1 MLGESDNKTL
11 LSFLDC
17 VCMYTL
23 MKEKDNRWMEKVAH
37 VPIQNSFL
45 CVPPS
50 FSHTKGNRKVLLQLL
65 KRREKKM
72 AFLMEGEHLFI
83 T

>member
-1 MLGESDNKTL
+1 MDGKGCSCSYPEL
-11 LSFLDC
+11 
-17 VCMYTL
+17 
-23 MKEKDNRWMEKVAH
+23 RA
-37 VPIQNSFL
+37 